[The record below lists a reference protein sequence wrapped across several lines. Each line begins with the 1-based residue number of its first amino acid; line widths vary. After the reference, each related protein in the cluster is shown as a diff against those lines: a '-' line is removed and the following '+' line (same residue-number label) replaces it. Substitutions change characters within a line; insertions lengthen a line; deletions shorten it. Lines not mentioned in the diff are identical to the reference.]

1 MKSTKKIISL
11 ILSVVMLF
19 GICAV
24 SMVVSADETSP
35 IIKFTPLTR
44 NYTHGEWPEE
54 VTYTSGGYITMKESS
69 FCKQKQILYTFGYD
83 KAAAAEAE
91 DLVYTA
97 LDGEGLFGWTC
108 NIIDC
113 YATTEDDPKT
123 TEVEYYKKNG
133 AEMRIGINYI
143 CGYDDEPGEIY
154 KGNVYLQKWQTK
166 LGQDTEYKLSAA
178 DFEEFD
184 WFIVYQVLVGA
195 MNYANPANSL
205 GESGLGDFE
214 IECSPVYVYGEGA
227 PEKGEAVE
235 FDPEAWSWETK
246 EDLNYLWPLTDPYA
260 DEPETNTGEAK
271 GPYGD
276 GLDIKRDE
284 YGYPINAE
292 GVVCD
297 FEGNPLPDATIGDV
311 NDDGNVNGK
320 DVLALRKY
328 IVGLIGEAD
337 INVDAADC
345 NYDGNINGKD
355 VLQLR
360 KAIIGLVEL

>member
-1 MKSTKKIISL
+1 MKSTKRIISL
-11 ILSVVMLF
+11 ILSVVMLL
-19 GICAV
+19 GVCAV
-24 SMVVSADETSP
+24 SMGVSADEEQTA
-35 IIKFTPLTR
+35 IRFTPLQR
-44 NYTHGEWPEE
+44 QYNYGEYPEE
-54 VTYTSGGYITMKESS
+54 ITYTTGGYITMKEST
-69 FCKQKQILYTFGYD
+69 FCKQKQVLYNIGWDTESLLNSYM
-83 KAAAAEAE
+83 
-91 DLVYTA
+91 LVGEA

-113 YATTEDDPKT
+113 YATTSDDPLT
-123 TEVEYYKKNG
+123 EEVEYYKQNG
-133 AEMRIGINYI
+133 AEMRVNINYI
-143 CGYDDEPGEIY
+143 CGYDDEPDEIY
-154 KGNVYLQKWQTK
+154 KGSVSLQKWQTK
-166 LGQDTEYKLSAA
+166 LGEDTEYKLSAA

-184 WFIVYQVLVGA
+184 WFIIYNVLIGA

-227 PEKGEAVE
+227 PEKGEAYE
-235 FDPEAWSWETK
+235 FDPEAWSWETT
-246 EDLNYLWPLTDPYA
+246 EERNSIWPLTDPYA
-260 DEPETNTGEAK
+260 EEPVLNEGKAQ
-271 GPYGD
+271 GPYATGF
-276 GLDIKRDE
+276 DILRDE
-284 YGYPINAE
+284 YGCPINADGE
-292 GVVCD
+292 VCD
-297 FEGNPLPDATIGDV
+297 FWGNPLPNAIIGDV

-337 INVDAADC
+337 INLDAADC

>member
-1 MKSTKKIISL
+1 MKSTKRIISL
-11 ILSVVMLF
+11 ILSVIMIF
-19 GICAV
+19 GVCAV
-24 SMVVSADETSP
+24 SVSVSADEQAPT
-35 IIKFTPLTR
+35 IKMTTLTR
-44 NYTHGEWPEE
+44 WYANGEWPED
-54 VTYTSGGYITMKESS
+54 VINTSGGYVTMKEESY
-69 FCKQKQILYTFGYD
+69 CKQKQVSYRVAYD
-83 KAAAAEAE
+83 NNIVAAAEEAIE
-91 DLVYTA
+91 MANDDDHEGVLAMQVNVIDCHATTA
-97 LDGEGLFGWTC
+97 DDPLTEEVELYKQNAAAVRC
-108 NIIDC
+108 NI
-113 YATTEDDPKT
+113 
-123 TEVEYYKKNG
+123 YYT
-133 AEMRIGINYI
+133 Y
-143 CGYDDEPGEIY
+143 GYNDEPDEVY
-154 KGNVYLQKWQTK
+154 KGELSFMKWQGIGTAVHK
-166 LGQDTEYKLSAA
+166 MDATVFL
-178 DFEEFD
+178 EFD
-184 WFIVYQVLVGA
+184 WFKVDTVLIGA

-205 GESGLGDFE
+205 GESGIGDFE
-214 IECSPVYVYGEGA
+214 IEFSPIYVYGEEL
-227 PEKGEAVE
+227 PEKGEVVE
-235 FDPEAWSWETK
+235 FDPEAWSWETA
-246 EDLNYLWPLTDPYA
+246 EERNVLYAHNDPMA
-260 DEPETNTGEAK
+260 DEATETTYTAD
-271 GPYGD
+271 GPYYE